1 MGKFKKNKGKG
12 AKVVKTKYHGGSKA
26 ITKQRKN
33 ALLSWLHPFA
43 QQNEPFLKR
52 LQGNPS
58 GILNAVRAV
67 KPNDQVSYFFFVGIF
82 VLFFGGW
89 TLLGCHGPPVTVS
102 TDSQPVSHLSLKL
115 VAHHCLFMLTI
126 VRYIDDVITVLTSS
140 TKGRRRPDRT

>member
-1 MGKFKKNKGKG
+1 MMGKFKKNKGKG

-52 LQGNPS
+52 LQGNPL

-67 KPNDQVSYFFFVGIF
+67 KPNDQVSYFYYYYYY
-82 VLFFGGW
+82 LFFK
-89 TLLGCHGPPVTVS
+89 GPS
-102 TDSQPVSHLSLKL
+102 WGATDL
-115 VAHHCLFMLTI
+115 
-126 VRYIDDVITVLTSS
+126 R
-140 TKGRRRPDRT
+140 

>member
-67 KPNDQVSYFFFVGIF
+67 KPNDQVSYFFFCWYFCFVFWGVDLVG
-82 VLFFGGW
+82 VPRASGNGV
-89 TLLGCHGPPVTVS
+89 HGQPTSVTPLSQIGS
-102 TDSQPVSHLSLKL
+102 TPLSIY
-115 VAHHCLFMLTI
+115 ADNRAI
-126 VRYIDDVITVLTSS
+126 Y
-140 TKGRRRPDRT
+140 